1 MAMQLGMTVDGV
13 EDLLLRMS
21 QLPPSIQKK
30 YLGAAIR
37 KASEGEVKEVR
48 QLTPRGP
55 TGNLRRSVGFMVDKK
70 KRAVTTTGVIGYRR
84 GGQNKSKL
92 GYHAWWIEEGVK
104 DRQPKGKLLKVSPLS
119 YKKYDY
125 LAGKASALGREGGDL
140 FFRTVSGFPG
150 SGKFRAWAD
159 ANLPQI
165 RDRLQNVL
173 GEYVQKGINEL
184 ERRQIRKIGK

>member
-21 QLPPSIQKK
+21 QLPPAIQKK

-55 TGNLRRSVGFMVDKK
+55 TGNLRRSVGFIIGKK
-70 KRAVTTTGVIGYRR
+70 KRAVTATGVIGYRR
-84 GGQNKSKL
+84 GGGNKSKL
-92 GYHAWWIEEGVK
+92 GYHAWWIENGVK
-104 DRQPKGKLLKVSPLS
+104 DRVPKGALLKIPPQNS
-119 YKKYDY
+119 KKYGY
-125 LAGKASALGREGGDL
+125 FETTAGGDL
-140 FFRTVSGFPG
+140 FFSRVKGFAG

-173 GEYVQKGINEL
+173 GEYVQKAINEKA
-184 ERRQIRKIGK
+184 RRDARKAAGK

>member
-1 MAMQLGMTVDGV
+1 MAMQLGITVDGV

-21 QLPPSIQKK
+21 QLPPGIQKK

-55 TGNLRRSVGFMVDKK
+55 TGNLRRSVGFIVDKK
-70 KRAVTTTGVIGYRR
+70 KRAVTATGVLGYRR

-92 GYHAWWIEEGVK
+92 GYHAWWIENGVK
-104 DRQPKGKLLKVSPLS
+104 DRVPKGALLKIQPAMA
-119 YKKYDY
+119 KKYGYFQND
-125 LAGKASALGREGGDL
+125 GGDL
-140 FFRTVSGFPG
+140 FFRRVKGFAG

-165 RDRLQNVL
+165 RNRLQDIL
-173 GEYVQKGINEL
+173 GEYVQKAIDEKS
-184 ERRQIRKIGK
+184 RQDARKAAGK

>member
-13 EDLLLRMS
+13 EDLLRRMS

-55 TGNLRRSVGFMVDKK
+55 TGNLKRSVGFMVDKK
-70 KRAVTTTGVIGYRR
+70 KRAVTTTGVLGYRR
-84 GGQNKSKL
+84 GGGSKSKL
-92 GYHAWWIEEGVK
+92 GYHAWWIENGVK
-104 DRQPKGKLLKVSPLS
+104 DRVPKGALLKIPPQAS
-119 YKKYDY
+119 KKYGY
-125 LAGKASALGREGGDL
+125 FETTGGGDL
-140 FFRTVSGFPG
+140 FFRRVKGFAG

-173 GEYVQKGINEL
+173 GEYVQKGIDEL
-184 ERRQIRKIGK
+184 DRRQIRKIGK